1 VKATHEKLKGVKCL
15 NKLRLLKAAIPLL
28 FLVFAVLLAL
38 ALMFES
44 EVLTVAGLLVFTA
57 AASLM
62 TYYMVLTQS

>member
-1 VKATHEKLKGVKCL
+1 
-15 NKLRLLKAAIPLL
+15 
-28 FLVFAVLLAL
+28 
-38 ALMFES
+38 MFES